1 MRYELFLRR
10 EAGVDDELVAAARD
24 KAGEL
29 VRVERFEGE
38 GTGEAPSGLDL
49 GVEVDARGASEA
61 LCEAAF
67 ALAEAHGLTVFDPQL
82 GRTVSRD
89 DGEAIGE
96 QIART
101 NAFAAAGL
109 ASLDASPR
117 VGSRAAAKGWLI
129 LAATIVGLIVVVR
142 LLRCAAV

>member
-38 GTGEAPSGLDL
+38 GEAPSGLDL

>member
-29 VRVERFEGE
+29 VRVERFE
-38 GTGEAPSGLDL
+38 GEAPSGLDL